1 MKRILL
7 IPVLAVGIW
16 VGFLVLTLAVLACIP
31 GHSVSDPATGELVS
45 SGWATAVILIL
56 PVVLTAGSLYKIVSR
71 FDASEAAPPD
81 FPDGPED

>member
-31 GHSVSDPATGELVS
+31 GHSVSDPATGEMVPGLS
-45 SGWATAVILIL
+45 ATCSAE
-56 PVVLTAGSLYKIVSR
+56 S
-71 FDASEAAPPD
+71 
-81 FPDGPED
+81 